1 MANKQSKQALK
12 RRAEKRHHRAVTKK
26 AQARRSAAHA
36 FGAGLDEVPLF
47 GPSLPKLSEQIWE
60 YAEPLLHAAPDAEA
74 QKRAAQLA
82 IMCWNATLLP
92 DSKVQ
97 ELLGQTIRRL
107 ADGDPRLESELF
119 EIFVMMQARKQE
131 YFQDDNRLVVNFS
144 LSDTP
149 DGVHLLVAS
158 TPMRDHRPVAL
169 PTSGL

>member
-1 MANKQSKQALK
+1 MAHKQSKQALK

-26 AQARRSAAHA
+26 AQARRSAAHG

-60 YAEPLLHAAPDAEA
+60 YAEPLLHAAPDTEA

-82 IMCWNATLLP
+82 IICWNSTLLP
-92 DSKVQ
+92 ESKLQ
-97 ELLGQTIRRL
+97 DLLGPTIRSL
-107 ADGDPRLESELF
+107 ADGDPRLESELLG
-119 EIFVMMQARKQE
+119 IFVMMQARKYE
-131 YFQDDNRLVVNFS
+131 YFRDDNRLVVNYS

-158 TPMRDHRPVAL
+158 TPVREDQRAAL

>member
-1 MANKQSKQALK
+1 MAHKQSKQALK

-26 AQARRSAAHA
+26 AQAKRPAVHA
-36 FGAGLDEVPLF
+36 FGAGLDDVSLF

-60 YAEPLLHAAPDAEA
+60 YAEPLLHGAPDTEA

-82 IMCWNATLLP
+82 ILCWNSALLP
-92 DSKVQ
+92 ESKVQ
-97 ELLGQTIRRL
+97 DLLGPTLRSL
-107 ADGDPRLESELF
+107 AGGDPRLETELLG
-119 EIFVMMQARKQE
+119 IFVMMQARKYE
-131 YFQDDNRLVVNFS
+131 YFRDDYRLVVNFS

>member
-1 MANKQSKQALK
+1 MAHKQSKQALK

-26 AQARRSAAHA
+26 AQARRSAAHG

-82 IMCWNATLLP
+82 IICWNQPCSRRARYRSSLA
-92 DSKVQ
+92 KRF
-97 ELLGQTIRRL
+97 RRL